1 MNTRYCIFGSIVE
14 KSGVSYNS
22 VILTTFSFDPVF
34 FNNYYLPK
42 LRAVNATNILVLIDA
57 DRYDEAM
64 ELIYGEDGLASNNA
78 SLSFTPIRIK
88 SRGNGVFH
96 PKVALFVGESKC
108 MALVGSGNLTCGGT
122 SYNEEVWNA
131 FCADSATSSEAPIIN
146 AVWRY
151 INSLIGDDSENVKEQ
166 LKWVTAFSELMRGIS
181 ESVQTVLEN
190 DEERISLLSNEP
202 GSSIF
207 AQLMA
212 AVDGVTVKKLSML
225 APYYDTNGRAIAAL
239 MDTFNPEAVDCYV
252 DNERGTLPTG
262 LPASYLDRISFH
274 KIKEDR
280 THAKILQLESESE
293 TWVLTGSA
301 NITRAALGLDGQPGN
316 EEASILLQA
325 KGKVDYLKELGFEKS
340 PIDILTIAQ
349 KGGNKSLSKSHKEV
363 SIHCC
368 ELWEGTYRL
377 KLNKDV
383 DNVDICI
390 YHLVGVP
397 SIHHFDRLTCVQ
409 EMPASLMQD
418 AISLVLQRDGVN
430 ISNRIYILDQES
442 IQKGCPDK
450 VIKQLADLF
459 GKSEGTNWWN
469 KIAGILGS
477 VYVDEPSSST
487 KDYAGRMVS
496 RTSKSK
502 EDTSSEDEGLVYAA
516 DYDKVVF
523 KQDGYSSRI
532 NQRIFDFIF
541 SGMRQEFEAEE
552 SDEKNSIKEV
562 EDGKAARAEKKK
574 RVFIVHSPSAI
585 NATMNYLMRLEKKYI
600 APLKEFDST
609 DLIPITL
616 NPDPYQKGYPP
627 LPASLTHYS
636 AILVAVA
643 LMMRVSNDNEEEKK
657 EDVKS
662 RIKYYALC
670 LLNRFLLTFRR
681 SITVSQEYRSIQL
694 QRMQRELFAHGL
706 ILLGHYSWDVWKLT
720 ITVLNLCDTFDPT
733 HPELLQQAVSAFENE
748 IKEDYMS
755 LNSDTLAYIHRL
767 LSKFKTEGRMCEVIK
782 TVSAPGKFIYYN
794 RKLGYLICDSVKR
807 GYGKD
812 PFYGHITTPALK
824 EGQMERVYI
833 PESIRMLPADFLIS
847 TT

>member
-1 MNTRYCIFGSIVE
+1 MNTRYRIFGSIVE

-22 VILTTFSFDPVF
+22 VILTTYSFDPVF

-64 ELIYGEDGLASNNA
+64 ELIYGEDGLANNNT
-78 SLSFTPIRIK
+78 SLTYTPIRVK

-131 FCADSATSSEAPIIN
+131 FCADSATSAEAPIIN
-146 AVWRY
+146 AVWQY
-151 INSLIGDDSENVKEQ
+151 INLLIGDDSENVKEQ

-181 ESVQTVLEN
+181 ESGQTVLEN
-190 DEERISLLSNEP
+190 DEEHISLLFNKP
-202 GSSIF
+202 DSSIF
-207 AQLMA
+207 AQLLAGM
-212 AVDGVTVKKLSML
+212 DGVAVKKLTML
-225 APYYDTNGRAIAAL
+225 APYYDANGKAIAAL

-262 LPASYLDRISFH
+262 LPASYIDRISFH

-301 NITRAALGLDGQPGN
+301 NITQAALGLNGQLGN
-316 EEASILLQA
+316 EEASILLRA
-325 KGKVDYLKELGFEKS
+325 NGKVDYLKELGFEKS
-340 PIDILTIAQ
+340 PIDISTIVK
-349 KGGNKSLSKSHKEV
+349 KGGNKTLSTSHKEV
-363 SIHCC
+363 SIRSC
-368 ELWEGTYRL
+368 ELWEGKYWL

-383 DNVDICI
+383 VNVDICI
-390 YHLVGVP
+390 YHLAGVS
-397 SIHHFDRLTCVQ
+397 SIHHFERLSRVQ
-409 EMPASLMQD
+409 EMPVPLMQD

-430 ISNRIYILDQES
+430 ISNRIYILDQER

-450 VIKQLADLF
+450 MIKQLADLF
-459 GKSEGTNWWN
+459 GKSEGANWWN

-487 KDYAGRMVS
+487 KDYAGRIVA
-496 RTSKSK
+496 RASKGK
-502 EDTSSEDEGLVYAA
+502 EDASGEEEDLVLAA

-552 SDEKNSIKEV
+552 SDEKNSVKDV
-562 EDGKAARAEKKK
+562 EDGKAAQTEKKK
-574 RVFIVHSPSAI
+574 RVYIVHSPSALKAAI
-585 NATMNYLMRLEKKYI
+585 NYLERLDKKYI

-609 DLIPITL
+609 SITPITL
-616 NPDPYQKGYPP
+616 DPNPYKKAYPP

-643 LMMRVSNDNEEEKK
+643 LMMRVSNDNEEEKNV
-657 EDVKS
+657 DVEG
-662 RIKYYALC
+662 RIKNYVLR
-670 LLNRFLLTFRR
+670 LINRFLLTFRR
-681 SITVSQEYRSIQL
+681 SFTVSQEYRSIQL
-694 QRMQRELFAHGL
+694 QRMQRELFTHSL
-706 ILLGHYSWDVWKLT
+706 ILLAHYSWDVWTLT
-720 ITVLNLCDTFDPT
+720 ITVLNLCDAFDPT
-733 HPELLQQAVSAFENE
+733 HQDVFQHAVTAFENE

-755 LNSDTLAYIHRL
+755 LNPTTLAIIHRL
-767 LSKFKTEGRMCEVIK
+767 IAAFKSDGGMCEVTKIA
-782 TVSAPGKFIYYN
+782 SAPEKFIYYN
-794 RKLGYLICDSVKR
+794 RKVGYLICDSIKR
-807 GYGKD
+807 GFGKV
-812 PFYGHITTPALK
+812 PFYGHIITPALK
-824 EGQMERVYI
+824 EGQIQKVYI
-833 PESIRMLPADFLIS
+833 PETVRILAMEPCLGR
-847 TT
+847 

>member
-1 MNTRYCIFGSIVE
+1 MKTRYRIFGSIVE

-64 ELIYGEDGLASNNA
+64 ELIYGEDGLASNNT
-78 SLSFTPIRIK
+78 SLSFTPIRVK

-108 MALVGSGNLTCGGT
+108 IALVGSGNLTCGGT

-131 FCADSATSSEAPIIN
+131 FCADSTTSAEASIIN
-146 AVWRY
+146 AVWQY

-166 LKWVTAFSELMRGIS
+166 LKWVTAFSELMRGIT
-181 ESVQTVLEN
+181 ESRQTILDN
-190 DEERISLLSNEP
+190 DEEHISLLFNEP

-207 AQLMA
+207 AQLLA
-212 AVDGVTVKKLSML
+212 AIDGVAVKKLSML
-225 APYYDTNGRAIAAL
+225 APYYDTNGKAIATL
-239 MDTFNPEAVDCYV
+239 IDTFNPEVVDCYV

-262 LPASYLDRISFH
+262 LSASYLDRISFH

-280 THAKILQLESESE
+280 THAKILQLQSESE

-301 NITRAALGLDGQPGN
+301 NITQAALGLDGQIVN
-316 EEASILLQA
+316 EEASILLRA
-325 KGKVDYLKELGFEKS
+325 KGRVNYIKELGFEKS
-340 PIDILTIAQ
+340 PIDILSIVR
-349 KGGNKSLSKSHKEV
+349 KGGNKTLSTSQKEV
-363 SIHCC
+363 AIHSC
-368 ELWEGTYRL
+368 ELWEGTYRM

-390 YHLVGVP
+390 YHLAGVP
-397 SIHHFDRLTCVQ
+397 SIHHFERLTRIQ
-409 EMPASLMQD
+409 ELPVSLMQD
-418 AISLVLQRDGVN
+418 AISLVLQRDSNN
-430 ISNRIYILDQES
+430 ISNRIYILDQER

-459 GKSEGTNWWN
+459 GKSEGANWWN

-477 VYVDEPSSST
+477 VYVDEPSSSI
-487 KDYAGRMVS
+487 KASAGRIVA
-496 RTSKSK
+496 RASK
-502 EDTSSEDEGLVYAA
+502 DTENSNNEEESLVYAA

-552 SDEKNSIKEV
+552 SDEKNTVKDV
-562 EDGKAARAEKKK
+562 EDGKAALAEKKK
-574 RVFIVHSPSAI
+574 RVYIVHSPSAI
-585 NATMNYLMRLEKKYI
+585 KAAVNYLERLDKKYI

-609 DLIPITL
+609 NLIPITL
-616 NPDPYQKGYPP
+616 DPDPYRKGYPP
-627 LPASLTHYS
+627 LPATLTHYS

-643 LMMRVSNDNEEEKK
+643 LMMRVSNDNEEEK
-657 EDVKS
+657 EDDVDGK
-662 RIKYYALC
+662 IQYYALR
-670 LLNRFLLTFRR
+670 LLNRFILTFRR
-681 SITVSQEYRSIQL
+681 SFTVSQEYRSIQL
-694 QRMQRELFAHGL
+694 QRMQRELFAHSL
-706 ILLGHYSWDVWKLT
+706 ILLAHFSWDVWKLT
-720 ITVLNLCDTFDPT
+720 VTVLNLCDSFAPD
-733 HPELLQQAVSAFENE
+733 HPETLQQAVSAFENE

-755 LNSDTLAYIHRL
+755 LNSTTLASIHRL
-767 LSKFKTEGRMCEVIK
+767 LAMFKADGGMCEVNSV
-782 TVSAPGKFIYYN
+782 TSAPEKFIYYN
-794 RKLGYLICDSVKR
+794 RKVGYLICDSVKR
-807 GYGKD
+807 GIGKV
-812 PFYGHITTPALK
+812 PYYGHIITPALK
-824 EGQMERVYI
+824 EGQIEKVYMPEKIRVI
-833 PESIRMLPADFLIS
+833 PADLFNS
-847 TT
+847 